1 MCRSCTFY
9 NLMIIKNFLP
19 FRDDGGVRKQGR
31 NGVVTEKLTVSQYQR
46 LEMAGETWAFRPL
59 KRHRVCG

>member
-31 NGVVTEKLTVSQYQR
+31 NGVVTEKLTVSQYHSISDWR
-46 LEMAGETWAFRPL
+46 WLERPG
-59 KRHRVCG
+59 HSAP